1 MIAPLLPGQTL
12 GILGGGQLGRMMT
25 AVARRMGLRVK
36 VAAEPGTQ
44 AAQSLADETVT
55 LSQEDP
61 RDWERFVAGCD
72 RVTYESENWSA
83 ELLERIA
90 ERTVLSPNVALQRAA
105 QHRLDEKRFVAS
117 VGAPVVPY
125 LPVTDSAELDRAG
138 SAARFPGVLKTARF
152 GYDGKGQEKVAS
164 AVELAAAWEKFGR
177 VECVL
182 EELVSID
189 AEFSVIG
196 CRDTHGR
203 IVSYG
208 PLLNVHHRHVLD
220 ITVSHPR
227 LPDGLADDAIE
238 IVRAVLERLDAVGTL
253 CIEFFVCGGKLFV
266 NEMAPRPHNSG
277 HLTIEGSIASQF
289 ENHVRAVAG
298 WPLGDGT
305 LRQPAAMVNLLG
317 DVWTHGE
324 PAWERLFELPDVHL
338 HLYGKSEAKPGRK
351 MGHVTALAESPLAAA
366 QAAFDARR
374 RLLSGPDDDRVRRHL
389 DRSVLDW
396 I

>member
-1 MIAPLLPGQTL
+1 
-12 GILGGGQLGRMMT
+12 
-25 AVARRMGLRVK
+25 
-36 VAAEPGTQ
+36 
-44 AAQSLADETVT
+44 
-55 LSQEDP
+55 
-61 RDWERFVAGCD
+61 
-72 RVTYESENWSA
+72 
-83 ELLERIA
+83 
-90 ERTVLSPNVALQRAA
+90 
-105 QHRLDEKRFVAS
+105 
-117 VGAPVVPY
+117 
-125 LPVTDSAELDRAG
+125 
-138 SAARFPGVLKTARF
+138 
-152 GYDGKGQEKVAS
+152 
-164 AVELAAAWEKFGR
+164 
-177 VECVL
+177 
-182 EELVSID
+182 
-189 AEFSVIG
+189 
-196 CRDTHGR
+196 
-203 IVSYG
+203 
-208 PLLNVHHRHVLD
+208 
-220 ITVSHPR
+220 
-227 LPDGLADDAIE
+227 